1 MRVLTCS
8 ISVGIHQFTSIL
20 DIWFM
25 LCYKVTWTLTAGLG
39 PVTLLE
45 KRRGKKTKEKKR
57 KAVSLK
63 SRKNPTHAPKRAC
76 HARRHFASGQ
86 ACDKIYN
93 VSVSLQSWVQ
103 QCSKYVH
110 AVQSMINLHTMMEE
124 AGHAHTLFVWFLWG
138 LCRSVRSVLIEQTHK
153 LRNSDIFTTR
163 KYKCIQLL
171 LTVDSCMTSERAEI
185 WEPNQ
190 FLCETRLDLW
200 RSLLIIGI
208 HSDVTLK

>member
-1 MRVLTCS
+1 MQHFGWNSS
-8 ISVGIHQFTSIL
+8 IHINFGHLIH
-20 DIWFM
+20 
-25 LCYKVTWTLTAGLG
+25 A
-39 PVTLLE
+39 LLQGHMNSHSRPWASYSFG
-45 KRRGKKTKEKKR
+45 KRRRKKTKEKKR

-63 SRKNPTHAPKRAC
+63 SRKIQPT
-76 HARRHFASGQ
+76 
-86 ACDKIYN
+86 
-93 VSVSLQSWVQ
+93 LQSVRVTPEDTSPQAKPVIRSIMYLSLSSHGCNNVANMFMLFKVWSTCIPWWRRQ
-103 QCSKYVH
+103 D
-110 AVQSMINLHTMMEE
+110 T
-124 AGHAHTLFVWFLWG
+124 HTLFVWFVWG

>member
-1 MRVLTCS
+1 MFWEMLTAGLRSLFNCQLSVRSKERLVTLMRVLTCS

-93 VSVSLQSWVQ
+93 VSVFLQSWVQ

-124 AGHAHTLFVWFLWG
+124 AGHAHAVCLVFMGSLQVCPISLDRTNT
-138 LCRSVRSVLIEQTHK
+138 QTEKFGH
-153 LRNSDIFTTR
+153 F
-163 KYKCIQLL
+163 Y
-171 LTVDSCMTSERAEI
+171 DS
-185 WEPNQ
+185 
-190 FLCETRLDLW
+190 
-200 RSLLIIGI
+200 
-208 HSDVTLK
+208 

>member
-1 MRVLTCS
+1 MQHFGWNSS
-8 ISVGIHQFTSIL
+8 IHINFGHLIH
-20 DIWFM
+20 
-25 LCYKVTWTLTAGLG
+25 A
-39 PVTLLE
+39 LLQGHMNSHSRPWASYSFG
-45 KRRGKKTKEKKR
+45 KRRRKKTKEKKR

-124 AGHAHTLFVWFLWG
+124 AGHAHAVCLVCMGSLQVCPISLDRTNT
-138 LCRSVRSVLIEQTHK
+138 QTEKFGH
-153 LRNSDIFTTR
+153 F
-163 KYKCIQLL
+163 Y
-171 LTVDSCMTSERAEI
+171 DS
-185 WEPNQ
+185 
-190 FLCETRLDLW
+190 
-200 RSLLIIGI
+200 
-208 HSDVTLK
+208 